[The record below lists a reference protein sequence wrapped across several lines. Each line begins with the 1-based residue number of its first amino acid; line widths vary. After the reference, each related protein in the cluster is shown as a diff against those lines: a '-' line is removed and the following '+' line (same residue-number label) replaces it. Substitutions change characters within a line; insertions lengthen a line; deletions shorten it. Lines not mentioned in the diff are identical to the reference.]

1 MVKENSEQGRG
12 IRRES
17 AQRRPHRGVMFEQS
31 LEEDEG
37 PTWLSKGK
45 AFQ

>member
-17 AQRRPHRGVMFEQS
+17 AQRRPHRGVIVEQN
-31 LEEDEG
+31 LGEDEELK
-37 PTWLSKGK
+37 WLSKGK